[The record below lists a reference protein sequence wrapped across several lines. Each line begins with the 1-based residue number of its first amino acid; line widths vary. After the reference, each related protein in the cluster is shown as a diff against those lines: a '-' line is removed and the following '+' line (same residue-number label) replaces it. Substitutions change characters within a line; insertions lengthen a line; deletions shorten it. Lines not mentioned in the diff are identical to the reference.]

1 MSDHS
6 TVFRCPVQWLYPLEI
21 NCSVGKPQ
29 DKEPQNN
36 PKNVGTCTTEIE
48 EATDVADNNDAVTDV
63 VEPQLH
69 SKLGRK

>member
-1 MSDHS
+1 M
-6 TVFRCPVQWLYPLEI
+6 
-21 NCSVGKPQ
+21 GKPQ

-63 VEPQLH
+63 VEPQPKRAAAL
-69 SKLGRK
+69 KAREKVRAWTTYEMTCD